1 MVETDNAASDAVAA
15 PDAAPAAPATAAAAP
30 HLSLPPFPSTDA
42 APWFLRVEALFRL
55 RSITSSSRKADYVIG
70 ALPTEVFDQV
80 AEWLA
85 GQDDAVQYKDLKEQI
100 IRNFSPTPEER
111 SKRIME
117 LLKQPLGDQR
127 ASAAFREMKSLCT
140 LIQPDGT
147 RKPLDLIRVLWLLRL
162 PQDVWAMITK
172 FTAMSEA
179 DLVEHADS
187 LLGAKTMSATPT
199 AAAATA
205 DNTDEDDD
213 EVHAMAAQQK
223 RPNRPQRP
231 QRPQAEGTRRN
242 ICYYHRRFGKNARNC
257 EKPCAFSK
265 NL

>member
-1 MVETDNAASDAVAA
+1 MVETDTAASDAVAA

-30 HLSLPPFPSTDA
+30 HLSLLPFPSTDA

-55 RSITSSSRKADYVIG
+55 WSITSSSRKADYVIG

-100 IRNFSPTPEER
+100 IPNFSPIPEER

-117 LLKQPLGDQR
+117 LVKQPLGDQR
-127 ASAAFREMKSLCT
+127 ASAALREMKSLCT
-140 LIQPDGT
+140 LIQPDGS

-162 PQDVWAMITK
+162 PQDVRAMVTE
-172 FTAMSEA
+172 FATMPEA
-179 DLVEHADS
+179 ELAKHVDS
-187 LLGAKTMSATPT
+187 LLGARTMSGTPT

-205 DNTDEDDD
+205 DDADEEDDD
-213 EVHAMAAQQK
+213 AHAMVAQQK
-223 RPNRPQRP
+223 RPNRPQC
-231 QRPQAEGTRRN
+231 PQAEGTRRN
-242 ICYYHRRFGKNARNC
+242 ICYYHRRFGKNARN
-257 EKPCAFSK
+257 
-265 NL
+265 